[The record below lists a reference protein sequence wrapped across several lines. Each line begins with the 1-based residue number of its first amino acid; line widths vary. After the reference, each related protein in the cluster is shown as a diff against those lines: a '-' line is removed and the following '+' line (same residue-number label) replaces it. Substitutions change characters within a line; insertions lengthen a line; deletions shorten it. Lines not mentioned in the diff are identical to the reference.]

1 MNISLKVYLPKSG
14 DGVDV
19 PVTHSRHGYHHPV
32 DASGDGGEARGL
44 PLLYEVAEAGEAEAG
59 DEDEHQH
66 EAKLPEALS
75 DCVHYGLEAGGVATQ
90 LEDSGELEYSEHLN

>member
-19 PVTHSRHGYHHPV
+19 PVTHSRHGDHDPV
-32 DASGDGGEARGL
+32 DASGDGGEAGGL
-44 PLLYEVAEAGEAEAG
+44 PLLYEVAEAGETEAG

-66 EAKLPEALS
+66 EAQLPEALP
-75 DCVHYGLEAGGVATQ
+75 DGVHYGLEAGGVAT
-90 LEDSGELEYSEHLN
+90 